1 VFHDGITSIDDCK
14 DDPGD
19 AVRLESQAIRHK
31 SAPAFT
37 RGDLYV
43 IGSLIGLAPVAM
55 LLPQR
60 RWPAV
65 CRMLARFMFAARLE
79 RRRIAAGVR
88 RAFGGEKLAAL
99 QPVGEICDR
108 LEAHRFELRCQ
119 ILRDLLRSDWRPEI
133 QVEGA
138 DGLQQAL
145 ADGRGA
151 ILWVS
156 PFVFADTIAK
166 MALCRLGHPPIHLS
180 RAIHGFS
187 HSQFGKRWLN
197 PAQHRVENRYLTAR
211 IVLSEHQP
219 GMALRKLQEA
229 LAKREVVT
237 ISVQKWGSHVA
248 ELPFLNARLRIAT
261 GAPSLAWKTGAP
273 LMPVF
278 TIKEPGRNS
287 FRVIIDKP
295 LPINGARS
303 KSEAQRIAV
312 ACYTH
317 RLEKF
322 VSVHPSQWLN
332 WSTVRESVR

>member
-1 VFHDGITSIDDCK
+1 MLASPPSLIDDRQEAL
-14 DDPGD
+14 GET
-19 AVRLESQAIRHK
+19 VHLESQPLRHARA
-31 SAPAFT
+31 SRFIW
-37 RGDLYV
+37 GDLYV
-43 IGSLIGLAPVAM
+43 ICSLIGLAPVAM
-55 LLPQR
+55 LLPQPH
-60 RWPAV
+60 WPAI
-65 CRMLARFMFAARLE
+65 CRILARSVFVARSE
-79 RRRIAAGVR
+79 RRRIAAGVQ
-88 RAFGGEKLAAL
+88 RAFGAGKLATPY
-99 QPVGEICDR
+99 PVGEVCDR

-119 ILRDLLRSDWRPEI
+119 ILRDLLRRDWRPEI

-145 ADGRGA
+145 AGGRGV

-166 MALCRLGHPPIHLS
+166 IALCRLGHPPVHLS

-197 PAQHRVENRYLTAR
+197 PVQQRVEDRYLTER
-211 IVLSEHQP
+211 VMLSEHQP
-219 GMALRKLQEA
+219 GMALRKLRDA
-229 LAKREVVT
+229 LARREVVT

-248 ELPFLNARLRIAT
+248 ELPFLDARLRIAT

-287 FRVIIDKP
+287 YRVVIDKP
-295 LPINGARS
+295 LPIDCARS

-312 ACYTH
+312 DRYTH
-317 RLEKF
+317 RLEQH
-322 VSVHPSQWLN
+322 VSEHPSQWLN
-332 WSTVRESVR
+332 WSTVRESSR